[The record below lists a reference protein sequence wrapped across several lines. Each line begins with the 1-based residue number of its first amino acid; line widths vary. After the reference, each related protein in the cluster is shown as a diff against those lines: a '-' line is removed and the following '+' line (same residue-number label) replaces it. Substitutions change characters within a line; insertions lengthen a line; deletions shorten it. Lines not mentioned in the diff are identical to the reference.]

1 MCLKV
6 KHEPNNKNKKLWY
19 SMMNSIYASEGL
31 VRQVA
36 SAISPYLPTSWEET
50 VNAIASIAL
59 SQLVDESPSSLAQA
73 IFASCDYSS
82 EILSQYPSI
91 KYNIEDE
98 ILEPLWNLG
107 EEIAQYDSIS
117 VAQQSVEDW
126 VYNNTE
132 C

>member
-1 MCLKV
+1 ML
-6 KHEPNNKNKKLWY
+6 
-19 SMMNSIYASEGL
+19 NSIYESEEL

-36 SAISPYLPTSWEET
+36 SAISPYLPTSKEET
-50 VNAIASIAL
+50 MNAIASIAL
-59 SQLVDESPSSLAQA
+59 SQLVDNSPASLAQA

-82 EILSQYPSI
+82 EVLSQHPSI
-91 KYNIEDE
+91 QYSIDDE

-107 EEIAQYDSIS
+107 EEIAQYDNIS
-117 VAQQSVEDW
+117 VAQQVVEDW